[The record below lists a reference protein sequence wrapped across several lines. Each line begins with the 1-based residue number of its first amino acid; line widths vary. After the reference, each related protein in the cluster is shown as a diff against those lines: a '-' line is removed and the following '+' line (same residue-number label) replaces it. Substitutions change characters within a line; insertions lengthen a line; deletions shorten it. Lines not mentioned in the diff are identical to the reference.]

1 MPKPTQ
7 SMKEEA
13 QRGLDWRK
21 EFKRGGTEVGVAR
34 ARDIINGRDLS
45 KETIGR
51 MVSYFARHEVDKKGQ
66 GWNQGEDGYPSA
78 GRIAWALWGGD
89 AGKSWAEKELAKME
103 KSVILNGIKEALE
116 VGESTINLKEAS
128 ALTGSGSGIG
138 GRVIY
143 DDAFASLRYANP
155 LRKVSRV
162 IDTIGSDQ
170 AFVVKTGNATL
181 IQDGSNNPWG
191 YPVNS
196 NTGSPNISTSFW
208 QLPVRS
214 VNATVP
220 VRTAVLSD
228 INYLDE
234 TIAMDLALEF
244 SQQEALSMMF
254 NNDQAGSTTVNY
266 GATQGL
272 RGLNSYA
279 GSTSSA
285 SFGTSGSA
293 ITNGLH
299 TVLQVAQASASAVS
313 YDDLANLM
321 GALPAQYLYKPSTA
335 WMMHPTTISAL
346 RKLKASS
353 SNVIN
358 FVETG
363 DDDGG
368 AVVYIFGHPV
378 IPNPYMQVA
387 GSGNYPVYLAEWERF
402 FTIAD
407 NEEMKIQRLEQTQ
420 VGFITFYA
428 EKRVC
433 STIRD
438 VFAGVRLVGA

>member
-1 MPKPTQ
+1 
-7 SMKEEA
+7 MK
-13 QRGLDWRK
+13 
-21 EFKRGGTEVGVAR
+21 
-34 ARDIINGRDLS
+34 N
-45 KETIGR
+45 
-51 MVSYFARHEVDKKGQ
+51 
-66 GWNQGEDGYPSA
+66 
-78 GRIAWALWGGD
+78 
-89 AGKSWAEKELAKME
+89 
-103 KSVILNGIKEALE
+103 SVILNGIKEALQH
-116 VGESTINLKEAS
+116 GQATINLKEAS

-155 LRKVSRV
+155 LRKFSRV

-181 IQDGSNNPWG
+181 IQSGSDNPWG
-191 YPVNS
+191 YPINA

-208 QLPVRS
+208 QLPIRCI
-214 VNATVP
+214 NASVP

-228 INYLDE
+228 INYLEE

-254 NNDQAGSTTVNY
+254 NNDQSGSTTVNY
-266 GATQGL
+266 GATLGL
-272 RGLNSYA
+272 RGLNSYT

-293 ITNGLH
+293 ITNGIH

-313 YDDLANLM
+313 YDDLANLF

-335 WMMHPTTISAL
+335 WMMHPTTIQAL

-368 AVVYIFGHPV
+368 AVVYVFGHPV
-378 IPNPYMQVA
+378 IPNPYMDVA
-387 GSGNYPVYLAEWERF
+387 GAGKYPVYLAEWERF

-407 NEEMKIQRLEQTQ
+407 HEEMSIKLTEQTQ
-420 VGFITFYA
+420 VGFITFYG

-438 VFAGVRLVGA
+438 VFAGVRLVGVA